1 MINVGIFIKYDE
13 GNYNRIELFN
23 DEKIS
28 VNSSIQNIND
38 IAKTFTDY
46 SQTFTIP
53 ASVKNNR
60 IFKHWYENS
69 LDNQFSTLVKAD
81 AYIELDTILFRT
93 GKIQLE
99 GCSIVNN
106 RPQNYSITFIGVLG
120 SLKDK
125 FAGLYLK
132 DLTSTA
138 YDFNYSATII
148 KDKVTSTAISD
159 DIMFPL
165 ISSEDYWTYGSGSFD
180 INNSSTPINYLDLF
194 PAIRLKA
201 VFEMINSQFGIN
213 FTGTFLN
220 DIRFKAAYLWLKN
233 ADTFEIKPILIPV
246 TYDTSGTFTQV
257 SGTTSVFNLWFS
269 YPFANAFIT
278 YNGNIA
284 DIPANY
290 IYYRRKAI
298 VNVIPTIAGVKYKVK
313 IFKQNDLTSSKSLYY
328 TSVLTTSIVGTQSF
342 TVFDSIVYSYQNNNV
357 YTVEIE
363 TEGSITFDSY
373 IRLES
378 RRTAGFT
385 YYWYQNLSKTSTQT
399 ILFPLA
405 VKYYMPDI
413 KIEDFFSGILKM
425 FNLTCY
431 SFDGVNYTVEQ
442 LEDYY
447 NSGKIVDITKHIK
460 SDNINLTRVKT
471 YKKINFEYEKSESL
485 VNVGFMSANGVEYGS
500 LLYNTEND
508 GDEYSIKLPFEDLNF
523 NNLNDKL
530 QVGYALKTD
539 LQKYIPKPV
548 ILYDYN
554 PTALTNITGSF
565 YFQIPSGTT
574 VHSDYKAFGQE
585 FFNGTDT
592 LFSLNFNS
600 QQSTLTN
607 EVINNSLYNQ
617 YYENYFAN
625 IFNIKSRLFK
635 VSAMLP
641 ISLLTSLKL
650 NDRLKIRD
658 KKYII
663 NTMNTD
669 LTTGEV
675 QFELL
680 TDFRIIQSEVTSF
693 DISVGLKSCVDGFIT
708 FATAYPATVYSDS
721 TTLGLGVLLYTDIG
735 LINLLTSPAIKVDT
749 DIYDLSSGEIIGFS
763 TDGEAC

>member
-1 MINVGIFIKYDE
+1 
-13 GNYNRIELFN
+13 
-23 DEKIS
+23 
-28 VNSSIQNIND
+28 
-38 IAKTFTDY
+38 
-46 SQTFTIP
+46 
-53 ASVKNNR
+53 
-60 IFKHWYENS
+60 
-69 LDNQFSTLVKAD
+69 
-81 AYIELDTILFRT
+81 
-93 GKIQLE
+93 
-99 GCSIVNN
+99 
-106 RPQNYSITFIGVLG
+106 
-120 SLKDK
+120 
-125 FAGLYLK
+125 
-132 DLTSTA
+132 
-138 YDFNYSATII
+138 
-148 KDKVTSTAISD
+148 
-159 DIMFPL
+159 
-165 ISSEDYWTYGSGSFD
+165 
-180 INNSSTPINYLDLF
+180 
-194 PAIRLKA
+194 
-201 VFEMINSQFGIN
+201 
-213 FTGTFLN
+213 
-220 DIRFKAAYLWLKN
+220 LKN

-298 VNVIPTIAGVKYKVK
+298 VNVIPTIAGVNYKVK

-635 VSAMLP
+635 VLAMLP

-669 LTTGEV
+669 LTSVEV
-675 QFELL
+675 QF
-680 TDFRIIQSEVTSF
+680 
-693 DISVGLKSCVDGFIT
+693 
-708 FATAYPATVYSDS
+708 
-721 TTLGLGVLLYTDIG
+721 
-735 LINLLTSPAIKVDT
+735 
-749 DIYDLSSGEIIGFS
+749 
-763 TDGEAC
+763 